1 MTTLEGTLD
10 KAQLGVLLKARYEE
24 AAEQLR
30 VQSESVRQL
39 RRSGDQGPGDLAD
52 AGAMVSDTEQQDL
65 LTAAL
70 DDHMRKLSDALARFE
85 SGSLGTCDGCG
96 QQIPPARME
105 IMPWSTHCV
114 KCQAA
119 AERWR

>member
-10 KAQLGVLLKARYEE
+10 LAQLGVLLQARYEE

-30 VQSESVRQL
+30 VQSEACRQL
-39 RRSGDQGPGDLAD
+39 RRSADQGPGDVAD
-52 AGAMVSDTEQQDL
+52 AGTMVADTEQQDL

-70 DDHMRKLSDALARFE
+70 DDHMRKLGDALARFQA
-85 SGSLGTCDGCG
+85 GTLGTCEGCG
-96 QQIPPARME
+96 QAIPPARME
-105 IMPWSTHCV
+105 IMPWVTHCV

>member
-10 KAQLGVLLKARYEE
+10 MAQLGVLLRARYEE
-24 AAEQLR
+24 AAEQVR
-30 VQSESVRQL
+30 VQTEAVAQL
-39 RRSGDQGPGDLAD
+39 RRSGDQGPGDIAD
-52 AGAMVSDTEQQDL
+52 AGTMVSDTEQQDL

-70 DDHMRKLSDALARFE
+70 DDHMRKLGEALTRLEA
-85 SGSLGTCDGCG
+85 GTLGTCNGCG
-96 QQIPPARME
+96 LPIPPARME
-105 IMPWSTHCV
+105 IMPWVTHCV